1 MWGKPKLLDSVSM
14 NELLYMREV
23 DGLSN
28 SEIAEKLGVSSQCI
42 LNHIGPN
49 PPGIRKPRKK
59 KEKPLPP
66 VEVAVESDPVLL
78 FTERLAA
85 LTEAAHDA
93 DRFVRNLPDI
103 APGEVEE
110 VAELDMSPVTE
121 AAKNDVINHPKHYT
135 REGAMESIDEMLL
148 IFGKEAV
155 MHFCVCNAWKYRYR
169 AAMKNGE
176 EDIKKS
182 DWYMAKY
189 KELAEME

>member
-1 MWGKPKLLDSVSM
+1 MKKLSNSVSM
-14 NELLYMREV
+14 SELLHMREM
-23 DGLSN
+23 GLSN
-28 SEIAEKLGVSSQCI
+28 QQIADRLGVSYMTVKRY
-42 LNHIGPN
+42 IGKQPE
-49 PPGIRKPRKK
+49 GMRAAYKR

-66 VEVAVESDPVLL
+66 VETVAVEPAPVLS

-85 LTEAAHDA
+85 MQRPTLDPQVVGTPA
-93 DRFVRNLPDI
+93 DLSRQVELL
-103 APGEVEE
+103 GELNMPSEIE
-110 VAELDMSPVTE
+110 N
-121 AAKNDVINHPKHYT
+121 AKHDVINHPKHYT